1 MAREIIVD
9 VASYQAD
16 LSVADYKALGA
27 TKAIVKVTES
37 TNYTN
42 PYANREVNRA
52 AEAGYNGFA
61 FYHFGKFGGSVSQA
75 VAEANYF
82 IKQTKAKFNLAPGT
96 LMILD
101 AEETNQTTDAVI
113 AFLDVVRK
121 AGFHTGFYTYK
132 YLLPE
137 FNLESI
143 KPHMDFFWLAAYPLA
158 NGEVADRNPD
168 FNYFPSANYVDLW
181 QYTDN
186 LLGYKV
192 DGSIS
197 VTDNALKLF
206 NPSGTKTE
214 NKPVATPT
222 PAPKPQSKPVSAP
235 KTWTDDLGVVWHEE
249 KATFTLN
256 TAINL
261 RWGATTKSALIA
273 TLPAGSEVEY
283 DAWAKSG
290 GYIWI
295 RQPRGNGQ
303 FGYLVCRDGNGQAFG
318 TFK

>member
-1 MAREIIVD
+1 MKRETIID

-27 TKAIVKVTES
+27 TKAIVKVTEG
-37 TNYTN
+37 TNYIN
-42 PYANREVNRA
+42 PYANQEVNRA

-61 FYHFGKFGGSVSQA
+61 FYHFAKFGASVNQA
-75 VAEANYF
+75 IAEANYF
-82 IKQTKAKFNLAPGT
+82 IAQTKAKFNLVPGT

-101 AEETNQTTDAVI
+101 AEETNQTTESVI
-113 AFLDVVRK
+113 AFLDVVKK

-132 YLLPE
+132 YLLPQ
-137 FNLESI
+137 FNLEAI
-143 KPHMDFFWLAAYPLA
+143 KPHMDFFWLAAYPLK
-158 NGEVADRNPD
+158 NGVAADRNPD

-181 QYTDN
+181 QHTDN

-214 NKPVATPT
+214 NKPVAKPT
-222 PAPKPQSKPVSAP
+222 IPTQQSKLTSSP
-235 KTWTDDLGVVWHEE
+235 KVWIDDLGVLWHEE
-249 KATFTLN
+249 KATFTVNKGPLH
-256 TAINL
+256 L
-261 RWGATTKSALIA
+261 RWGASPSSSLISV
-273 TLPAGSEVEY
+273 LGNGSEIKY
-283 DAWAKSG
+283 DAWAKTNG
-290 GYIWI
+290 FTYV
-295 RQPRGNGQ
+295 RQPRSNGQ
-303 FGYLVCRDGNGQAFG
+303 YGYVAVRDSQGNTFG

>member
-9 VASYQAD
+9 LASYQAD

-61 FYHFGKFGGSVSQA
+61 FYHFAKFGGSVSQA
-75 VAEANYF
+75 VAEASYF
-82 IKQTKAKFNLAPGT
+82 IKQTKAKFNLSPGT

-132 YLLPE
+132 YMLPQ
-137 FNLESI
+137 FNLEAI

-158 NGEVADRNPD
+158 NGAAADRNPD

-206 NPSGTKTE
+206 NPSGAKVE
-214 NKPVATPT
+214 SKPIAT
-222 PAPKPQSKPVSAP
+222 PAPSPKPVTTHA
-235 KTWTDDLGVVWHEE
+235 TWTDDLSVKWTAE
-249 KATFTLN
+249 KGTFTLGS
-256 TAINL
+256 AINL
-261 RWGATTKSALIA
+261 RWGATTTSGLIA
-273 TLPAGSEVEY
+273 TLPKGAEVEY

-290 GYIWI
+290 GYTWV
-295 RQPRGNGQ
+295 RQPRGDGTY
-303 FGYLVCRDGNGQAFG
+303 GYMAVRDAQGNPFG